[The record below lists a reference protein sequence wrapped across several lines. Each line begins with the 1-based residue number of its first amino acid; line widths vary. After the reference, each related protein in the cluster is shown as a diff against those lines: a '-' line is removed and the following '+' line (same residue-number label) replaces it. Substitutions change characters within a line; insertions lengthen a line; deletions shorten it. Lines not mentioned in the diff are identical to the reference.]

1 MNPITK
7 LNSFVFSI
15 STSIVY
21 FVWNE
26 LSKITFETKFINIL
40 LTLVVSISFYR
51 LLYKLGLLLCEKND
65 LIKKLILGKNY
76 FHGIWVGFYIYKD
89 VPTLYYEIFDQTVEK
104 LTITGRAFDIEGN
117 YKESWM
123 IVDPYINVE
132 ESKMSYYYETTETDN
147 NSINIGF
154 VKANIVFKKQTEA
167 IQTEG
172 FAIDSDDTIKVF
184 FFDMKTNCKV
194 NKIIKSKDFYNKE
207 LYDKAMQLYSNNC
220 KHFIP

>member
-26 LSKITFETKFINIL
+26 LSKITFEAKFINIL

-65 LIKKLILGKNY
+65 LIKKLILGKKY
-76 FHGIWVGFYIYKD
+76 FHGIWVGFYIYND
-89 VPTLYYEIFDQTVEK
+89 VPTL
-104 LTITGRAFDIEGN
+104 
-117 YKESWM
+117 
-123 IVDPYINVE
+123 
-132 ESKMSYYYETTETDN
+132 YYETTETDN

>member
-65 LIKKLILGKNY
+65 LIKKLILGK
-76 FHGIWVGFYIYKD
+76 I
-89 VPTLYYEIFDQTVEK
+89 IFTVF
-104 LTITGRAFDIEGN
+104 G
-117 YKESWM
+117 
-123 IVDPYINVE
+123 
-132 ESKMSYYYETTETDN
+132 
-147 NSINIGF
+147 
-154 VKANIVFKKQTEA
+154 
-167 IQTEG
+167 
-172 FAIDSDDTIKVF
+172 
-184 FFDMKTNCKV
+184 
-194 NKIIKSKDFYNKE
+194 
-207 LYDKAMQLYSNNC
+207 
-220 KHFIP
+220 